1 MLPLSQLWHIHFMS
15 INRFLLWLLS
25 ILYSFFMYFGV
36 SVGFGANEFEAN
48 EMQLRQNLIAALH
61 DEQFSPLVA
70 YDRTETILAKTSD
83 DKKVEMERSNND
95 LSVVIVILESVRASS
110 TSLYNKSLPFRTTPF
125 LQVYI

>member
-1 MLPLSQLWHIHFMS
+1 MPPLSQLWHTHFMS

-36 SVGFGANEFEAN
+36 SVGFGANEFGAN

-83 DKKVEMERSNND
+83 DKKVND